1 VSEQKAIQDV
11 DSPRTRAT
19 LAADLRALGLEPGMT
34 VLVHSSLSAIGY
46 VVGAAVDVVQAL
58 MDVVTPEGTLVMPT
72 HTSENSEPSY

>member
-1 VSEQKAIQDV
+1 VSEKKSIQDV

-46 VVGAAVDVVQAL
+46 VTGGAACSRSCS
-58 MDVVTPEGTLVMPT
+58 G
-72 HTSENSEPSY
+72 SSCRG